1 MNTRQTAFEL
11 IDTERNRQD
20 AKWGEPRPSDNEIL
34 TGALKKYGANA
45 QIVMVFE
52 EMAEL
57 QKELCKYLRG
67 RQNEAEIA
75 EEIADVRIMLDQM
88 ELLFGLDTESIRRK
102 KLDRLSERV
111 NKP

>member
-1 MNTRQTAFEL
+1 MN
-11 IDTERNRQD
+11 DKD
-20 AKWGEPRPSDNEIL
+20 IL
-34 TGALKKYGANA
+34 LKALEKYGANA

-111 NKP
+111 NKS